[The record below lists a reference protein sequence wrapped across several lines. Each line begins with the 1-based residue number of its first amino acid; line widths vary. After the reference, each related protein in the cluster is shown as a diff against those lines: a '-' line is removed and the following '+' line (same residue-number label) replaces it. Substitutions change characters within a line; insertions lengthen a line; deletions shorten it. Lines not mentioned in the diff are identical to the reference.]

1 MAFCKNCGTDLQ
13 GAKFCAN
20 CGTAA
25 DDQLIQERRSALS
38 ADASMRQAS
47 IDECKKMIQYFDQKT
62 ATCKEYDRV
71 TQSVALGRSHLH
83 NLLLFF
89 IIPWAAFGVFLLA
102 KSGDLSVSSKI
113 TYFQGVLLWVGFV
126 SLVFLLPPGLLTWW
140 YAALNKR
147 SKRKFG
153 ELLLQQSLLANEIV
167 EHYNAYGYCHV
178 GLEYT
183 RVEILRNLLDKLELG
198 RCKTIADAINI
209 TLDDAYKRDM
219 QLQGEAILAAAN
231 RAADAAEEAAT
242 AAKASLLYDV
252 MDHL

>member
-1 MAFCKNCGTDLQ
+1 MAFCKECGAELQ

-25 DDQLIQERRSALS
+25 DDLLIQERKSALS

-71 TQSVALGRSHLH
+71 TETVALGRGHLH
-83 NLLLFF
+83 VVLLMASIVWF
-89 IIPWAAFGVFLLA
+89 VC
-102 KSGDLSVSSKI
+102 
-113 TYFQGVLLWVGFV
+113 GVLVCFAARDGSFDETRIVLAILVFIGFIL
-126 SLVFLLPPGLLTWW
+126 LVFLLPSALLMWG
-140 YAALNKR
+140 YLALNKR
-147 SKRKFG
+147 SKRKYG
-153 ELLLQQSLLANEIV
+153 ELLLHQSALATEIV
-167 EHYNAYGYCHV
+167 DHYNAYGYCHV

-183 RVEILRNLLDKLELG
+183 RVEILRDILDKLELG

-209 TLDDAYKRDM
+209 TLDDAYKKHM

-231 RAADAAEEAAT
+231 RAAEAAEEAAT
-242 AAKASLLYDV
+242 ASKASLLLNLTDR
-252 MDHL
+252 L